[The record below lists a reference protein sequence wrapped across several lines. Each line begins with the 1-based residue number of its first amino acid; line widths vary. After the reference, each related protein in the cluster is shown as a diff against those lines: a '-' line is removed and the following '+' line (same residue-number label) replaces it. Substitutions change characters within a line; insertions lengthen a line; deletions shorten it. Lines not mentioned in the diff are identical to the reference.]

1 MQSPKENLFQK
12 LSEKLDNFCTS
23 LKTLP
28 VDVQKRCLRCKTSR
42 NVEHILLKSIWG
54 LVCHRLSNPNS
65 LS

>member
-12 LSEKLDNFCTS
+12 LSENLEKFCTS

-28 VDVQKRCLRCKTSR
+28 VDVQKRCLLCKTSR
-42 NVEHILLKSIWG
+42 NVEKILLKSIWG
-54 LVCHRLSNPNS
+54 LICHHFSHPNS